1 MITVSSAPVLP
12 QSYRIIAD
20 IFRPCIGPRGGE
32 LLIRQLKQEAPS
44 FLTHKKLKGPREIYR
59 AMCQTKVVD
68 IYILLLFDI
77 SRDRLAEDTLNT
89 SRIRPIFYASRALFA
104 LASRPLPTGKHGL
117 PPKVQRARAL

>member
-1 MITVSSAPVLP
+1 MKS
-12 QSYRIIAD
+12 
-20 IFRPCIGPRGGE
+20 
-32 LLIRQLKQEAPS
+32 
-44 FLTHKKLKGPREIYR
+44 LTHKKLKGPREIYR

-104 LASRPLPTGKHGL
+104 PTSRSLPHWKTRAAALGSTSQSPLSPPTI
-117 PPKVQRARAL
+117 PP